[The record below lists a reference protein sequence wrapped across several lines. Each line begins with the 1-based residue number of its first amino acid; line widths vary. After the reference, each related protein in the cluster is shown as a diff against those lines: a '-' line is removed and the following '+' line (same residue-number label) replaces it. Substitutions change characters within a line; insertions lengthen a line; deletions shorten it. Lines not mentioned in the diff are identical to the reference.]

1 MNSKITLLII
11 SALISFSTYSS
22 PSDAEFTIGFTLYNQ
37 NDWINSQEPLRTSA
51 EAGNSDAQYY
61 LAEAIRLSSRYT
73 TEESQ
78 KWYEAAAEQG
88 DLYAMIRLGSTDDL
102 CGSLQKECKKD
113 RKYWTEKVRKQ
124 AKIRANSGDKDAME
138 VMYYLSG
145 DRKWLEKSSELG
157 NSNASYLMAK
167 QLLSDTRDSDTGKTV
182 LSPKAEFFLRKAAE
196 NENPGAMALLSSK
209 LEREKKF
216 GESKKWLER
225 CLLTSHADCVLRL
238 ENIHR
243 QLTDRYKNL
252 DYQPSKTIAYGILL
266 FRRDAL
272 GKAKTTWILDT
283 FEDELTAEQ
292 KAEGEKFF
300 HEWKKT
306 HPPLSFHVPKLG
318 F

>member
-1 MNSKITLLII
+1 MNFKII
-11 SALISFSTYSS
+11 SFITMWLFCFPAHAISE
-22 PSDAEFTIGFTLYNQ
+22 DIEFNKGFVLYNQ
-37 NDWINSQEPLRTSA
+37 NDWINAQPPLRSSA
-51 EAGNSDAQYY
+51 EAGNSEAQYY
-61 LAEAIRLSSRYT
+61 LAEALRLSNRYM

-88 DLYAMIRLGSTDDL
+88 DLYAMIRLGSNDDL
-102 CGSLQKECKKD
+102 CGSFQKKCKKD
-113 RKYWTEKVRKQ
+113 RKYWTKEVRNQ
-124 AKIRANSGDKDAME
+124 AKERANSGDKDAME

-145 DRKWLEKSSELG
+145 DRDWLRKASDLG
-157 NSNASYLMAK
+157 NSDASHLIAK
-167 QLLSDTRDSDTGKTV
+167 LLLSDTRKEDSGEKT
-182 LSPKAEFFLRKAAE
+182 LTSEAEKYLRKSAEEGNPKA
-196 NENPGAMALLSSK
+196 MSLLSSM
-209 LEREKKF
+209 LNRR
-216 GESKKWLER
+216 GDYSESKKWLEA
-225 CLLTSHADCVLRL
+225 CLLTSHNNCVSAL

-243 QLTDRYKNL
+243 QLTETYKNL